1 MYRPDKAGSSTS
13 SSTSFL
19 IISIWP
25 VQVFLPHIRIPVSW
39 FLYFLQS
46 HYQPGQ
52 KAQSRWWYPNSFP
65 PFGIWQTIIRHTMPI
80 KTLSSSCHPKLWHI
94 KHHYIPSIRHSNF
107 QQNGNRDR
115 KQCTQYGIDCRSA
128 GVNKYSDEKK
138 NSSYSTFQKHDLP
151 YPTPSNKN
159 KLYTNVSFINE
170 R

>member
-1 MYRPDKAGSSTS
+1 
-13 SSTSFL
+13 
-19 IISIWP
+19 
-25 VQVFLPHIRIPVSW
+25 
-39 FLYFLQS
+39 
-46 HYQPGQ
+46 
-52 KAQSRWWYPNSFP
+52 
-65 PFGIWQTIIRHTMPI
+65 MPI
-80 KTLSSSCHPKLWHI
+80 KTLSSSYLPKLWHNKTPLYPI
-94 KHHYIPSIRHSNF
+94 NPAFKFPAE
-107 QQNGNRDR
+107 GNRDR